1 MKFSTMLFS
10 IMILVHNST
19 QYTTKFSMV
28 FLGGFELTDWM
39 KWMNSID
46 RCEGSKKEIFFPSPL
61 IFFSFSL
68 TCIFTENELSI
79 LLLLVPI
86 AAACTLFKIEKKILK
101 WGNWG
106 KRKGV
111 EEEMKN
117 VSECFQ
123 SYWRMWENLS
133 LWTFTGDFLIVI

>member
-1 MKFSTMLFS
+1 
-10 IMILVHNST
+10 
-19 QYTTKFSMV
+19 MV

-86 AAACTLFKIEKKILK
+86 AAACTLFKIEKK
-101 WGNWG
+101 
-106 KRKGV
+106 
-111 EEEMKN
+111 
-117 VSECFQ
+117 F
-123 SYWRMWENLS
+123 
-133 LWTFTGDFLIVI
+133 